1 MKNARVAL
9 GTNLVACVA
18 ALAVA
23 GCSGGGTTNGAGG
36 QSGSG
41 GGVGTAG
48 GTGGTAGKSSGTG
61 GTNPG
66 SGGTGGG
73 TGGTVSGTGGTV
85 AGTGGTPPGTGGSQP
100 GSGGMTSGSGGTPP
114 GSGGSQPGSGGATSG
129 SGGRPGTGG
138 AAMGGMS
145 SGGMSPAGG
154 TAGASVGGA
163 GSGGSAGA
171 APVSCPTTSTLK
183 AGDNNESIM
192 SGGESRTFIVHVPS
206 SYSATTPAPVILD
219 FHPLGGSGSQQESSS
234 GWKAKCDSVGCIA
247 IYPDSSKSKAGDNSW
262 NAGYCCDNAEKNQVD
277 DVGFAKDIIKWIE
290 ANACVDP
297 KRIYASGGSNGGGMT
312 YRMACDA
319 ADVIA
324 AVAPVDFRC
333 VTGKDPLATMV
344 TASNNTACTCTLPRP
359 ITVVAWD
366 EGADTSIVPYG
377 GGQTPQLATDCPP
390 NGSCVGIGFSS
401 AVVNR
406 DTWAKFDMCTGSA
419 AADPDN
425 SLCQQYTTCE
435 DSTSVTLCTT
445 TSGGHL
451 AVYGNSG
458 AKFTDT
464 AWNILKTQSLP

>member
-1 MKNARVAL
+1 M
-9 GTNLVACVA
+9 
-18 ALAVA
+18 
-23 GCSGGGTTNGAGG
+23 GGS
-36 QSGSG
+36 QSGS
-41 GGVGTAG
+41 A
-48 GTGGTAGKSSGTG
+48 
-61 GTNPG
+61 
-66 SGGTGGG
+66 
-73 TGGTVSGTGGTV
+73 
-85 AGTGGTPPGTGGSQP
+85 
-100 GSGGMTSGSGGTPP
+100 
-114 GSGGSQPGSGGATSG
+114 
-129 SGGRPGTGG
+129 
-138 AAMGGMS
+138 GMS
-145 SGGMSPAGG
+145 SGGGG
-154 TAGASVGGA
+154 MVATGGASTGGASSGGAPTSGGAAGMSMGGASSGGGA
-163 GSGGSAGA
+163 GTGT
-171 APVSCPTTSTLK
+171 VTCPTTSTLK

-192 SGGESRTFIVHVPS
+192 SGGESRTFIVHVPT

-219 FHPLGGSGSQQESSS
+219 FHPLGGTGSQQEGSS

-247 IYPDSSKSKAGDNSW
+247 IYPDSSKSKASDNSW

-333 VTGKDPLATMV
+333 VTGTDPLASTV
-344 TASNNTACTCTLPRP
+344 SASNNTACSCTLPRP

-366 EGADTSIVPYG
+366 EAADTSIVPYA
-377 GGQTPQLATDCPP
+377 GGQTPSFKTDCPP

-406 DTWAKFDMCTGSA
+406 DTWAKFDTCTGSA
-419 AADPDN
+419 AAAPDN
-425 SLCQQYTTCE
+425 SLCQQYTQCGG
-435 DSTSVTLCTT
+435 DTSVTLCST

-451 AVYGNSG
+451 AVYSNSG

-464 AWNILKTQSLP
+464 SWNILKTQTLP